1 MSRDCG
7 DESGPAD
14 RNLGAHAWDREA
26 GTSLFGGLKGSVVNL
41 KCVAAPSTPQFRLR
55 SLDGL
60 RGLAA
65 AIVLLHHV
73 SMTIPAISNGYDSTR
88 NVAPWSFTW
97 WVLQSPLKVL
107 VAGPEFVLVFFI
119 LSGFVLTLSPLGKRT
134 RLSIP
139 GGQPT
144 PAPQHTRTTQ
154 DPPASQRPYDWAAY
168 YPRRIIRLGVP
179 VVASMVLA
187 FVVVTTLPHP
197 VDAGDGSWLTRQAH
211 PDTGLTNLLTETL
224 LIADPSRP
232 SVNPPLW
239 SLTWEL
245 WFSLLLPVAVAIALF
260 SRRLPVVWA
269 LVFCG
274 ISAYG
279 YVMKVPA
286 VMYLPA
292 FALGGLLAANAAR
305 INAAID
311 RQRSRRGFTVMWA
324 AIAVTG
330 PMLCISY
337 WLLRPLVHGPFA
349 DLALGMRVPGAML
362 MVATIAFWPAASRVF
377 DAKPLAWL
385 GRISFSLYLVHAPI
399 VVWFGLMF
407 TGQSWWIGATL
418 STLTSLALALTM
430 YALVEKPSQRL
441 ALWVGSRA
449 SDATTSIRPP
459 LTPAGPLA
467 GQHQTA
473 RRNVPGVES
482 AALERMPAIR

>member
-1 MSRDCG
+1 VVTQP
-7 DESGPAD
+7 GPAD
-14 RNLGAHAWDREA
+14 RNLGAAHDTARA
-26 GTSLFGGLKGSVVNL
+26 GAPLFGGLKESVVNL

-65 AIVLLHHV
+65 AIVLLHHL
-73 SMTIPAISNGYDSTR
+73 SMTIPAISNGYDSTH

-134 RLSIP
+134 RLGSP
-139 GGQPT
+139 VPQRART
-144 PAPQHTRTTQ
+144 PQ
-154 DPPASQRPYDWAAY
+154 DQPASRRPYDWAAY

-197 VDAGDGSWLTRQAH
+197 IDPGDGSWLTRQAH
-211 PDTGLTNLLTETL
+211 QDTGLPNLLTETL

-232 SVNPPLW
+232 SVKPPLW

-260 SRRLPVVWA
+260 SRRLPVLWA

-286 VMYLPA
+286 VMFLPA
-292 FALGGLLAANAAR
+292 FALGGLLAANATR
-305 INAAID
+305 INAAIE
-311 RQRSRRGFTVMWA
+311 RQRGRRGFTLMWA
-324 AIAVTG
+324 AIAITG
-330 PMLCISY
+330 PMLCISA
-337 WLLRPLVHGPFA
+337 WLLRPLHEREHQ
-349 DLALGMRVPGAML
+349 LHL
-362 MVATIAFWPAASRVF
+362 
-377 DAKPLAWL
+377 DA
-385 GRISFSLYLVHAPI
+385 
-399 VVWFGLMF
+399 
-407 TGQSWWIGATL
+407 
-418 STLTSLALALTM
+418 
-430 YALVEKPSQRL
+430 
-441 ALWVGSRA
+441 
-449 SDATTSIRPP
+449 
-459 LTPAGPLA
+459 
-467 GQHQTA
+467 
-473 RRNVPGVES
+473 
-482 AALERMPAIR
+482 